1 MSAMLATIKQIVVK
15 QIVKLLPGLAKGLK
29 NSLLGKKG
37 GNVIYHRP
45 AAPSDQRS
53 NNVICLVHG
62 FSGSA
67 NDTFGRF
74 PQLIINDSSLAGWDV
89 ISVGYASD
97 FMPTFYLGLWAKQPS
112 IAKIAGYIQTLLST
126 MLAGY
131 ARIAFVGHSMGGLA
145 LQRAILDCNPAERD
159 RISHLLLYGSP
170 SNGLHKAAL
179 ARWYNIQIR
188 DMAFGGAFISQLRNE
203 WNAAMASP
211 AFFFTVV
218 AGELDDFVPEASSL
232 QPFNTKFHARTVG
245 NHIDMVKPDTPA
257 HPSYQ
262 ILIHALAPQPKL
274 YLAIFNTQQLNTLV
288 GQYAQIIAALRNQLT
303 QLDARTFK
311 EYIFAL
317 EGYQNIEA
325 AIAALE
331 ASPHIQNNTD
341 FLGILAGRY
350 KRRYLSNGLQPDKN
364 QAISLY
370 ESAYAKAVTAN
381 DAEQIFYH
389 AINLAFLHLY
399 GNSDKTKMKHYAQI
413 ALTKAQEVNQS
424 SMWEDAT
431 RAEANLYL
439 NDFKQAIQF
448 YQSAKQKAGVNNRV
462 LSSMYLNAHNA
473 CAALDRNDWCLQ
485 IDSLFKS

>member
-211 AFFFTVV
+211 AFF
-218 AGELDDFVPEASSL
+218 LL
-232 QPFNTKFHARTVG
+232 
-245 NHIDMVKPDTPA
+245 
-257 HPSYQ
+257 
-262 ILIHALAPQPKL
+262 
-274 YLAIFNTQQLNTLV
+274 
-288 GQYAQIIAALRNQLT
+288 
-303 QLDARTFK
+303 
-311 EYIFAL
+311 
-317 EGYQNIEA
+317 
-325 AIAALE
+325 
-331 ASPHIQNNTD
+331 
-341 FLGILAGRY
+341 
-350 KRRYLSNGLQPDKN
+350 
-364 QAISLY
+364 
-370 ESAYAKAVTAN
+370 
-381 DAEQIFYH
+381 
-389 AINLAFLHLY
+389 
-399 GNSDKTKMKHYAQI
+399 
-413 ALTKAQEVNQS
+413 
-424 SMWEDAT
+424 W
-431 RAEANLYL
+431 
-439 NDFKQAIQF
+439 
-448 YQSAKQKAGVNNRV
+448 
-462 LSSMYLNAHNA
+462 
-473 CAALDRNDWCLQ
+473 
-485 IDSLFKS
+485 